1 MNWEQSNYNNNNNN
15 NEKIEES
22 WLPCCVI
29 CGEHTICESPTH
41 SVLISSVG
49 NDTIVLIE
57 ATEWDRMLHAIREK
71 TEFGSHRDVLDVC
84 GVIVK
89 KFAVQFPLS
98 LFLGNFIRWF
108 FFYWGVVGVALF
120 SAIIW
125 STSTI
130 YKATSLWF
138 FEPCIFEYSL
148 YFFLEECMANLITV
162 EETKHS
168 IKMK

>member
-1 MNWEQSNYNNNNNN
+1 
-15 NEKIEES
+15 
-22 WLPCCVI
+22 
-29 CGEHTICESPTH
+29 
-41 SVLISSVG
+41 
-49 NDTIVLIE
+49 
-57 ATEWDRMLHAIREK
+57 MLHAIREK

-98 LFLGNFIRWF
+98 LSFWVTLLDDS

-130 YKATSLWF
+130 YEATNLRF

-162 EETKHS
+162 EEAKHS